1 MLAAFATESILIGFT
16 GIATLTRYSKSTLT
30 LSCYWITILPIGHSE
45 QMGSGLLPRRM
56 QGPLSGQGHAYDIIK
71 SNYQS
76 PPRKYQRAHYSCK
89 EHKEQR
95 DRHWEDRG
103 GIRARTTRKT
113 DRRSREDTGNVPPNR
128 PTRRLRRDE
137 PSLISHR
144 PKILDLDEYK
154 FHEFLWRSSL
164 TELT

>member
-1 MLAAFATESILIGFT
+1 V
-16 GIATLTRYSKSTLT
+16 
-30 LSCYWITILPIGHSE
+30 LPIGHSE

-56 QGPLSGQGHAYDIIK
+56 QGPLSGQGHDLQSYDIIK

-76 PPRKYQRAHYSCK
+76 PPRKYRRAHYSCK

-95 DRHWEDRG
+95 DHHWEDRG
-103 GIRARTTRKT
+103 GIQARTTHKT
-113 DRRSREDTGNVPPNR
+113 DRRSREDTGSVPPNR
-128 PTRRLRRDE
+128 PARRLRHDE

-144 PKILDLDEYK
+144 PKILGLDEYK
-154 FHEFLWRSSL
+154 SHEFLRRSNL